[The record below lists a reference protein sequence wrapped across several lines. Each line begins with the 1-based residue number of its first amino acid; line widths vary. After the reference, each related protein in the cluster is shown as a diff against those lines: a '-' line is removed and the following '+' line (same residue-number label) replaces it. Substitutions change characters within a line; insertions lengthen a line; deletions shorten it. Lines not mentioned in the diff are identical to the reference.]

1 VSSAAEWIEEP
12 PTGAITPERYEDLK
26 ETAKA
31 RVLDDKSYM
40 PKRFWHMF
48 AGLGAIARSELGG
61 AELAAQVLDEVAN
74 ADVGDDYDPQG
85 SVL

>member
-1 VSSAAEWIEEP
+1 MSSAAEWIEEP
-12 PTGAITPERYEDLK
+12 QAGVITPERYEELK

-31 RVLDDKSYM
+31 RVLDDRSYM

-48 AGLGAIARSELGG
+48 AALGALARSELGG
-61 AELAAQVLDEVAN
+61 ADFAAQVLDEVAN
-74 ADVGDDYDPQG
+74 ADVGDDYDPQR

>member
-1 VSSAAEWIEEP
+1 MSAELVDPFAP
-12 PTGAITPERYEDLK
+12 QGAISQERYDELK

-31 RVLDDKSYM
+31 RVLDSKSYM
-40 PKRFWHMF
+40 PTRFWHLF

-74 ADVGDDYDPQG
+74 ADLGDDYDPQWA
-85 SVL
+85 VL